1 MTRGRLPDMFYGTQE
16 GLERGEEDTT
26 PESTF
31 GCHMGLMDA
40 TIHTYRR
47 IRARQRLAKCPM
59 CPKSANNASFGLSHL
74 RQSVSLLDVNEA
86 VVDPEHGQVGR
97 GGVASAAASSS
108 SRNRRSPLRRSW
120 KYILTLKGHLTQS
133 IFSPLTG
140 IRPPRGVPAAL
151 LPRGRGRR
159 GH

>member
-1 MTRGRLPDMFYGTQE
+1 MFYGTQE

-47 IRARQRLAKCPM
+47 IRARQRLAKCPI
-59 CPKSANNASFGLSHL
+59 CQKSAKSASLDLSNL

-97 GGVASAAASSS
+97 GGVASASSSS

-120 KYILTLKGHLTQS
+120 K
-133 IFSPLTG
+133 
-140 IRPPRGVPAAL
+140 
-151 LPRGRGRR
+151 
-159 GH
+159 